1 MNFKKGHRKHLL
13 SPIIVIFI
21 YFMVGFSLVLT
32 IVFAVYS
39 FILAFAKEPNC
50 IDLSSISSSLVGL
63 AGVLIQ
69 ALLLVRYYTLAKKER
84 VRQTIDL
91 YDTNINLLTTAKYF
105 VEIYNSIIESSEN
118 NKDIDK
124 SISDDKDNLK
134 YIFVLSLCK
143 YNLIDYDSNK
153 KFEEISKDINKILEK
168 IIISKNKLDYWE
180 NSGLVDDLLFKKM
193 FADYKFIFMTIE
205 KIKELF

>member
-180 NSGLVDDLLFKKM
+180 NSGLVDELLFKKM
-193 FADYKFIFMTIE
+193 FADYKSIFMTIE